1 MIVRPPEDIARKC
14 AELFLDMKVVEIAQG
29 DDLFTFTSGIKSPV
43 YVDAH
48 RPISF
53 VYERNV
59 MLGHALSLLKNLEFD
74 YVAGGETAGIPYAAF
89 LADKFEKPMLYV
101 RKKPKGF
108 GRMAQ
113 IEGIFEPEAKV
124 LLVEDLT
131 TDGGSKIKF
140 CDALRS
146 AGAQITDIFSLFYY
160 DSFDYAEKTFV
171 DAGIKLHYLTSWPYI
186 LDAAKKRG
194 DISDDT
200 LENIR
205 AFLEDPQ
212 AWQNSPRARKNS

>member
-1 MIVRPPEDIARKC
+1 MIKRPPPEIAEKT
-14 AELFLDMKVVEIAQG
+14 ADLFLDMKVVEIACG

-53 VYERNV
+53 VSERTT
-59 MLGHALSLLKNLEFD
+59 MLDYAVKILSDLDFD
-74 YVAGGETAGIPYAAF
+74 YIAGGETAGIPYAAF
-89 LADKFEKPMLYV
+89 LADRFNVPMLYV

-113 IEGIFEPEAKV
+113 IEGEFEPGAKV

-140 CDALRS
+140 CEALRS
-146 AGAQITDIFSLFYY
+146 AGAEISDVFSLFYY
-160 DSFDYAEKTFV
+160 DSFKTSEAIFE
-171 DAGIKLHYLTSWPYI
+171 DAGLSLHYLTSWPYI
-186 LDAAKKRG
+186 LKAAEQRG
-194 DISDDT
+194 TINADT
-200 LENIR
+200 LEDIR
-205 AFLEDPQ
+205 EFLDDPK
-212 AWQNSPRARKNS
+212 AWQLKLSA

>member
-1 MIVRPPEDIARKC
+1 MIIRPPEDIA
-14 AELFLDMKVVEIAQG
+14 AQTAQLFLDMNVVEIAKG

-53 VYERNV
+53 VYERSL
-59 MLGHALSLLKNLEFD
+59 MLAHAETLLKNIEFD
-74 YVAGGETAGIPYAAF
+74 YIAGGETAGIPYAAF
-89 LADKFEKPMLYV
+89 LAERFEKPMLYV

-113 IEGIFEPEAKV
+113 VEGVFEEGAKV

-140 CDALRS
+140 CDALRK
-146 AGAQITDIFSLFYY
+146 AGADVTDIFSLFYY
-160 DSFDYAEKTFV
+160 DSFDYAEKDLK
-171 DAGIKLHYLTSWPYI
+171 DAGLNLHFLTSWPFI
-186 LDAAKKRG
+186 LQAAEQRKQITAEKLKE
-194 DISDDT
+194 IQ
-200 LENIR
+200 N
-205 AFLEDPQ
+205 FLNDPQ
-212 AWQNSPRARKNS
+212 AWQKQMKA